1 MRHVPMLSAPT
12 VGTPPSNMQRWHTP
26 YSFRGVQS
34 IVRQWLSRDLL
45 DGTALADTVLPR
57 YEPLVQT
64 LILSCELGYEY
75 GDKYWATYQADHAPP
90 RDPLDPPPP
99 ERLTSYK
106 PFTDNWRKNG
116 APSEADPWRTDRT
129 NQAAFT
135 TALTVGA
142 FTVAAHQ

>member
-1 MRHVPMLSAPT
+1 
-12 VGTPPSNMQRWHTP
+12 MQRLHTP

-34 IVRQWLSRDLL
+34 IVRQWLGGDLL
-45 DGTALADTVLPR
+45 VRDALADTVLPR

-64 LILSCELGYEY
+64 LILSCELGFEY
-75 GDKYWATYQADHAPP
+75 GEEYWATYKADQALRD
-90 RDPLDPPPP
+90 DPLDSGPPP
-99 ERLTSYK
+99 ERLTSFK

-116 APSEADPWRTDRT
+116 APSAADPWRTERV

-135 TALTVGA
+135 TALTVGT